1 MVRHEPL
8 LNCMNHHVH
17 LLLGRFV
24 SSVSSCLRLICDG
37 LDVGLNSGVEWDM
50 GTEAIGAQENYH
62 TIKYPRMYA
71 KDDVLMQLLP
81 ITRRIVCTAALR
93 TLRDSKITRDQTDSQ
108 KKNTRNQ
115 NAQA

>member
-81 ITRRIVCTAALR
+81 ITRRIVTAALR
-93 TLRDSKITRDQTDSQ
+93 TLKDSKITRDQTDSQ
-108 KKNTRNQ
+108 KKKTRNQ